1 MESTERVETTPV
13 CEAQDMRRSRRYK
26 INLHVMVSTL
36 VRGINKLIPAYGRN
50 LGEGGISLF
59 VPAQLALGN
68 LVELAMNLPGGN
80 GKIAVR
86 GRIRSVERFNYS
98 IEFTGIDER
107 TRRAIAD
114 SCRLLGGT
122 Q

>member
-1 MESTERVETTPV
+1 MELTGAVAAVQVSDER
-13 CEAQDMRRSRRYK
+13 DMRRSQRYK

-50 LGEGGISLF
+50 LGEGGICLF
-59 VPAQLALGN
+59 VPAQLALGD
-68 LVELAMNLPGGN
+68 LVELVLSLPGA
-80 GKIAVR
+80 KSKLAVR
-86 GRIRSVERFNYS
+86 GRVKSVERFNYS

-107 TRRAIAD
+107 TRQAIAD
-114 SCRLLGGT
+114 SCRLLGGA

>member
-1 MESTERVETTPV
+1 MESTERAEATPV
-13 CEAQDMRRSRRYK
+13 CEAQDMRRTRRYK

-50 LGEGGISLF
+50 LGEGGICLF
-59 VPAQLALGN
+59 VPAQLALGD
-68 LVELAMNLPGGN
+68 LVELVLSLPGA
-80 GKIAVR
+80 KSKLAVR
-86 GRIRSVERFNYS
+86 GRVKSVERFNYS

-107 TRRAIAD
+107 TRQAIAD
-114 SCRLLGGT
+114 SCRLLGGA